1 MTNEIVDNYF
11 NDRGSWSFDN
21 IDHLKFEEHISKSIP
36 GYYSGHKYITFLSD
50 YFINTDSKIYDIGC
64 STGNLIAKISKYNK
78 NMNNLSFIG
87 IEPVEKFEKPF
98 IKNTETNDSNKSH
111 TFEFNTTPIQEL
123 NLQECDLVIAYY
135 TIQFI
140 EPKYRQKIIDMIYS
154 KLNWGGG
161 FFFFEKVRGIDAR
174 FHEMINLAYL
184 EYKSSVG
191 YSNNE
196 IISKMFSLKGV
207 LEPYSTRENHNFLAR
222 AGFKDITIIHKDLC
236 FEGLLAIK

>member
-1 MTNEIVDNYF
+1 MIDDNLDNF
-11 NDRGSWSFDN
+11 FTGRGSWSFEN
-21 IDHLKFEEHISKSIP
+21 IDHLEFEDHISKSIP
-36 GYYSGHKYITFLSD
+36 GYSSGHEYITFLSD
-50 YFINTDSKIYDIGC
+50 YFINPDSKIYDIGC
-64 STGNLIAKISKYNK
+64 STGNLIAKLSKYNTK
-78 NMNNLSFIG
+78 KNNLSFIG
-87 IEPVEKFEKPF
+87 IEPVEKFEKTF
-98 IKNTETNDSNKSH
+98 NINTLTNESNKSH

-123 NLQECDLVIAYY
+123 KLQTCDLVIAYY

-161 FFFFEKVRGIDAR
+161 FFFFEKVRGVDAR

-184 EYKSSVG
+184 EYKSNVG
-191 YSNNE
+191 YSSNE

-207 LEPYSTRENHNFLAR
+207 LEPYSTRENYNFLDR
-222 AGFKDITIIHKDLC
+222 AGFKDITIIHKNLC